1 MNKQLQRQMGIV
13 AGVFL
18 VCILLA
24 AFTNPSS
31 IIQLPRS
38 PQRAVW
44 PKPRK
49 LIDTHVDG
57 PNTSQMVFD
66 PWSFTHVTHGIL
78 GYLLFRA
85 ICYFAN
91 LRPNKYVAEAFMI
104 MFGVEL
110 SWELIENSNFI
121 VKRYR
126 KSFRNYKGDS
136 LVNSLGDIFSCMTG
150 FFLASWN
157 MNVAIVYIFV
167 SEILMWPN
175 GLIGGISSAIKS

>member
-1 MNKQLQRQMGIV
+1 
-13 AGVFL
+13 
-18 VCILLA
+18 
-24 AFTNPSS
+24 
-31 IIQLPRS
+31 
-38 PQRAVW
+38 
-44 PKPRK
+44 
-49 LIDTHVDG
+49 
-57 PNTSQMVFD
+57 
-66 PWSFTHVTHGIL
+66 
-78 GYLLFRA
+78 
-85 ICYFAN
+85 
-91 LRPNKYVAEAFMI
+91 MI